1 MGKLYV
7 AILLA
12 IFGGIVLH
20 APLSIWLGT
29 LWPDHGLLIKSWKE
43 ILLGVALVLAIIIL
57 TVQKRWSILFDKVFY
72 LIAGFVVLCLVSAA
86 IFRGT
91 PEAVIAGFFID
102 LRYLLYFVL
111 VFVAIKLSPQYY
123 KPFLYVFSVGAAVV
137 IGFAVLQ
144 ITILPDD
151 ILKYLG
157 YSKQTIAP
165 FLTVDNNPN
174 YVRINSTLR
183 GPNPLGAYVII
194 VLAALMAFWLKGAK
208 GRSKKVVWGSI
219 ALAVGSFMALWASY
233 SRSAAIGVIVAIA
246 LVVITLYGW
255 KLSKKVWI
263 VLGVVALV
271 LGCSLFV
278 FRDTQF
284 VSQVILHED
293 PHEGGKVNSNDGH
306 AESLIE
312 GTRRMAQQ
320 PLGAG
325 VGSTGSASLLGDSPI
340 IIENQ
345 YLFVAHETGWL
356 GLAAFLAIQV
366 LVLWRLWKCR
376 AHWFNVATFASGVGL
391 MVVGLLLPVWVDDTV
406 SMIWWGAA
414 AVALAIPLA
423 AAKVSKKRK
432 AKA

>member
-20 APLSIWLGT
+20 APLSIWFGT

-57 TVQKRWSILFDKVFY
+57 TVQKRWSLLFDKLFY
-72 LIAGFVVLCLVSAA
+72 LIAGFAVLCLVSAA
-86 IFRGT
+86 VFHGT
-91 PEAVIAGFFID
+91 PEAIIAGFFID

-111 VFVAIKLSPQYY
+111 VFVAIKLYPQYY
-123 KPFLYVFSVGAAVV
+123 KSFLYVFGAGAVVV

-144 ITILPDD
+144 ITVLPDD

-246 LVVITLYGW
+246 LVVIALYGW

-263 VLGVVALV
+263 ALGIVALV
-271 LGCSLFV
+271 LGGSLFV

-293 PHEGGKVNSNDGH
+293 PREGGKVNSNDGH
-306 AESLIE
+306 ASSLIE
-312 GTRRMAQQ
+312 GTRRMVHQ

-325 VGSTGSASLLGDSPI
+325 IGSTGSASLLGNSPI

-345 YLFVAHETGWL
+345 YLFIAHETGWL
-356 GLAAFLAIQV
+356 GLATFLAIQV
-366 LVLWRLWKCR
+366 LVLWRLWKRR

-406 SMIWWGAA
+406 SMIWWGTAA
-414 AVALAIPLA
+414 AALAIPLA
-423 AAKVSKKRK
+423 AAKVGKKRK